1 MVDIEK
7 MTSYEWINYRQ
18 DLIDAHLAKGLPLEP
33 NPECS
38 VCDVVNDY
46 ICFDCELHQVGK

>member
-1 MVDIEK
+1 MIDIEK